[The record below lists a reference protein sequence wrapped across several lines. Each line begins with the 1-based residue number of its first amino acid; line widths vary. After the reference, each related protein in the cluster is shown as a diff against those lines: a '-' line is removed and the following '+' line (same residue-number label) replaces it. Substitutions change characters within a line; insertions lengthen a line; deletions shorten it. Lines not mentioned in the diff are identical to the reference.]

1 MGSVGYHAAV
11 GSNRIPSPVIVVIVQ
26 VFSDELT
33 HNKINYLFLRAG
45 APEPVPPGTKYGKV
59 EQWLRQVDSDPGQ
72 DAHAILGRLL
82 EDFMEAQQPPPDPYV
97 WTEGELAKWRERR
110 ARVREALA
118 ARGLSY
124 QTGGKILGGGVF
136 TPSKTLVD
144 YIRERDLP
152 AVHAEFERAYAN
164 IESDPPA
171 AVTAACAILESVC
184 REYIAEE
191 SLALPAEQSIHPLWK
206 TPGAPRTLP
215 CDYPQQRPEKDAR
228 RPRVHRRWCR
238 GVQDSRWLRAR
249 ERFNVSPHRNRSC
262 ASCGPRRT
270 YRCDVPPGDV
280 EAEEAVGR
288 PTF

>member
-1 MGSVGYHAAV
+1 MGYHAAV
-11 GSNRIPSPVIVVIVQ
+11 GSNRIPSPVIVVIAQ
-26 VFSDELT
+26 ALSDELT

-45 APEPVPPGTKYGKV
+45 AREPVPPGTKYGKV

-206 TPGAPRTLP
+206 TAQGHLELSPATTHNNDLKKMLGGLASIVDGVGAFRTHAGSAHG
-215 CDYPQQRPEKDAR
+215 KDSMSVPIESRHAR
-228 RPRVHRRWCR
+228 LAVHAAHT
-238 GVQDSRWLRAR
+238 V
-249 ERFNVSPHRNRSC
+249 V
-262 ASCGPRRT
+262 
-270 YRCDVPPGDV
+270 
-280 EAEEAVGR
+280 
-288 PTF
+288 TFLLETWKPKKP